1 MSVSSFGDEDSD
13 DDTVPLHPTPGERE
27 TGWVISRRSHFF
39 QSPVIP
45 YSRKLSVEK
54 IFLNLE
60 ILWLFAKVFSAKFG
74 MWHPFSGIS
83 KQSVK
88 LFLYFYQFAKVFSC
102 EIFPLCGINLKWSWR
117 LFYLTI
123 GSKVKCCNSSCCY
136 TVPCHYAWSAGERE
150 KKIHTYKLIVE
161 AGILSFHQF
170 PGLLVQYVQVLHG
183 DSIPP
188 KCDLS
193 HRLPVA

>member
-74 MWHPFSGIS
+74 MWHLFSGIS

-88 LFLYFYQFAKVFSC
+88 LFYHFAKVFSC
-102 EIFPLCGINLKWSWR
+102 KIFLLCGIKLK
-117 LFYLTI
+117 
-123 GSKVKCCNSSCCY
+123 
-136 TVPCHYAWSAGERE
+136 
-150 KKIHTYKLIVE
+150 
-161 AGILSFHQF
+161 
-170 PGLLVQYVQVLHG
+170 
-183 DSIPP
+183 
-188 KCDLS
+188 
-193 HRLPVA
+193 